1 MPTLTLRLGD
11 LSVGFI
17 QSLTDAVN
25 SFDRNPDALL
35 KQYGLDPIRLSQARA
50 RLS

>member
-25 SFDRNPDALL
+25 SFDRNLTRCWSSTVLTRFA
-35 KQYGLDPIRLSQARA
+35 
-50 RLS
+50 